1 MATHSEVENTKLISN
16 EVTGQPRGATGGL
29 VLKVQSDVA
38 AAGADN
44 TDAGQLVGGGLTV
57 VTGAD
62 ATKGVILPDVEI
74 GTVVWI
80 KNGAAAILK
89 VYPCAGAA
97 INALTA
103 TTGAF
108 SQAATTAGWFV
119 RKSGTQWY
127 TFPLVLS

>member
-1 MATHSEVENTKLISN
+1 MSQHSEIENTKVISC
-16 EVTGQPRGATGGL
+16 EFTGQPRGGSGGF
-29 VLKVQSDVA
+29 VLLVQSDLA
-38 AAGADN
+38 AAGSSN
-44 TDAGQLVGGGLTV
+44 SDAGQMVGGGLTV

-74 GTVVWI
+74 GSVVWV

-89 VYPCAGAA
+89 VYPTSGAA

-108 SQAATTAGWFV
+108 SQAATTAGWYV
-119 RKSGTQWY
+119 RKSATQWY